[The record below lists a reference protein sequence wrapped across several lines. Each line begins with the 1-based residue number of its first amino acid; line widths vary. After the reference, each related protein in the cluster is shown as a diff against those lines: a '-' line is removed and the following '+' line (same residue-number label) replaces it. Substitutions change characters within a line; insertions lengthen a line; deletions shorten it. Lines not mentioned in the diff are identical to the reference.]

1 MFGYQNKQYFEILAF
16 NLNSKNFMALLYS
29 NEFNIFMLL
38 TILEQCRMDIDTSL
52 GINATLAII

>member
-1 MFGYQNKQYFEILAF
+1 
-16 NLNSKNFMALLYS
+16 MALLYS